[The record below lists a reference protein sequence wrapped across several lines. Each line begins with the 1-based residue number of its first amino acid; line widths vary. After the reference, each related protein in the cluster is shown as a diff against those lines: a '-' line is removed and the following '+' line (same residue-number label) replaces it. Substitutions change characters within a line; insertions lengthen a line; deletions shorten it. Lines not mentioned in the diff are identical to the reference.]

1 MVKITEQL
9 HQMGQSLWLDNITP
23 RAAGQRHAAALHRRA
38 VGHRVDFQSEHF
50 QPGHQE
56 LELL

>member
-9 HQMGQSLWLDNITP
+9 HQMGQSLWLDNIT
-23 RAAGQRHAAALHRRA
+23 RGLLDSGTLQALHRRA